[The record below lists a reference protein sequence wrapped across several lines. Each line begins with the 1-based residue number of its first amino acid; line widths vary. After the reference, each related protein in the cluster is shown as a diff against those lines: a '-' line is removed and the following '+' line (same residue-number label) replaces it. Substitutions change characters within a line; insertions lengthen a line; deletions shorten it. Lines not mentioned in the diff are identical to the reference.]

1 MKKSIVFLA
10 LVMTLSLCLAGCGST
25 ENEENLKVR
34 NYSESYEV
42 SAYGNEEDLN
52 TLADVKVSL
61 DTESKLDLKKTT
73 FFIENNSQKEYL
85 YSEAY
90 FEIEVEQAGIW
101 YQLNQL
107 DDPSQDTEMDT
118 IIKPSEKKSLTIDIF
133 EYYGQLPT
141 GHYRI
146 IKQFSYFEN
155 SKDWDYDTYH
165 LSCEFTIK

>member
-73 FFIENNSQKEYL
+73 FFIENNSQKEYR

-107 DDPSQDTEMDT
+107 DDPSKTQKW
-118 IIKPSEKKSLTIDIF
+118 IRLLNHPRK
-133 EYYGQLPT
+133 
-141 GHYRI
+141 RV
-146 IKQFSYFEN
+146 
-155 SKDWDYDTYH
+155 
-165 LSCEFTIK
+165 

>member
-73 FFIENNSQKEYL
+73 FFIENNSQKEYR

-118 IIKPSEKKSLTIDIF
+118 IIKPS
-133 EYYGQLPT
+133 
-141 GHYRI
+141 
-146 IKQFSYFEN
+146 
-155 SKDWDYDTYH
+155 
-165 LSCEFTIK
+165 

>member
-1 MKKSIVFLA
+1 
-10 LVMTLSLCLAGCGST
+10 MTLSLCLAGCGST

-73 FFIENNSQKEYL
+73 FFIENNSQKEYR

-118 IIKPSEKKSLTIDIF
+118 IIKPSEK
-133 EYYGQLPT
+133 
-141 GHYRI
+141 RV
-146 IKQFSYFEN
+146 
-155 SKDWDYDTYH
+155 
-165 LSCEFTIK
+165 